1 MGRDGEK
8 AANDEVIALTSRKWK
23 EKKMY
28 SDKENINILT
38 SLLLAHGVRHAV
50 VCPGS
55 RNAPI
60 THNLCEASGISCESV
75 TDERSAAFIAL
86 GKAQASGEPVV
97 VCVTSGSALVNTLP
111 AVVEAWYQHV
121 PIIVVSADRPEAMIG
136 QLQGQTMPQ
145 RRTLEA
151 FWAKEVSLPEPH
163 DDVERWYCNRLA
175 NEALCAM
182 RQSGGGPIHIN
193 VPISEPLFNFTTH
206 ELPVERSVNLVDNH
220 LWQIQ
225 LTKEFLSSSRPM
237 MVVGQLQGHV
247 ARRVGDAIRHLGE
260 NVVVLAE
267 QLATDKMKPCH
278 FDEALIEIGELEAYK
293 PDFIIYIGDTL
304 VSKRAKHFLQHC
316 HPRRCVVVNASGE
329 LTDVTMN
336 ATDVVACGV
345 DDVVDS
351 LCEEMDN
358 RGVKP
363 SKEALAFRDR
373 WSVAL
378 AKCSARCERYEPAY
392 SQMMAAKRLC
402 ERTNEQECCMQF
414 ANSSAVR
421 LGQLYSTHHI
431 YVNRG
436 VNGIEGSLS
445 TAVGFASEKEVP
457 VYCVIG
463 DLSFFYDQNALWN
476 GVDKKNLRVVMLN
489 NGGGGIFHQLHGLGQ
504 SPYRDSFVAA
514 AHTASA
520 KGVCEATGVAY
531 KAARNEEE
539 LREGIGW
546 ITSQHSVGP
555 LLLEVFTDAETD
567 AREYE
572 KYFEIR

>member
-1 MGRDGEK
+1 
-8 AANDEVIALTSRKWK
+8 
-23 EKKMY
+23 MY

-38 SLLLAHGVRHAV
+38 ALLLAHGVRQAV

-60 THNLCEASGISCESV
+60 THNLCEAQGMTCESV

-86 GKAQASGEPVV
+86 GKAQALGEPVV

-145 RRTLEA
+145 QKTLEA

-163 DDVERWYCNRLA
+163 DDVERWYCNRLV

-182 RQSGGGPIHIN
+182 TQHGGAPVHIN
-193 VPISEPLFNFTTH
+193 VPISEPLFCFTTSQ
-206 ELPVERSVNLVDNH
+206 LPAERRVTLVDDR
-220 LWQIQ
+220 LWQSE
-225 LTKEFLSSSRPM
+225 LTEAFLASPRPM
-237 MVVGQLQGHV
+237 LVVGQLRGREACHV
-247 ARRVGDAIRHLGE
+247 SEAIKRLE
-260 NVVVLAE
+260 DSVVVLAE
-267 QLATDKMKPCH
+267 QLATGGKEPCH
-278 FDEALIEIGELEAYK
+278 FDEALVEIGEQEAYK

-316 HPRRCVVVNASGE
+316 HLSRCVVVNASGE

-336 ATDVVACGV
+336 VTDVVACRV
-345 DDVVDS
+345 EDVVES
-351 LCEEMDN
+351 LCKKIGSGNVEL
-358 RGVKP
+358 
-363 SKEALAFRDR
+363 SSEAVAFRQR
-373 WSVAL
+373 WAAVLDKWAT
-378 AKCSARCERYEPAY
+378 RCRQFEPTY
-392 SQMMAAKRLC
+392 SQMMAVRRLC

-421 LGQLYSTHHI
+421 LGQLYSTRHM

-445 TAVGFASEKEVP
+445 TAVGFASVKEEP

-476 GVDKKNLRVVMLN
+476 GVGKTRLRIVLLN
-489 NGGGGIFHQLHGLGQ
+489 NGGGGIFHQLHGLER
-504 SPYRDSFVAA
+504 SPYRDGYVSA
-514 AHTASA
+514 AHSASA
-520 KGVCEATGVAY
+520 KGACEATGVAY

-546 ITSQHSVGP
+546 ITRRQAAGP
-555 LLLEVFTDAETD
+555 LLLEVFTNAETD
-567 AREYE
+567 AREYK
-572 KYFEIR
+572 KYFETK

>member
-1 MGRDGEK
+1 
-8 AANDEVIALTSRKWK
+8 
-23 EKKMY
+23 MY

-38 SLLLAHGVRHAV
+38 SLLLAHGLRHAV

-60 THNLCEASGISCESV
+60 THNLCEAKGMTCESV

-86 GKAQASGEPVV
+86 GKAQALGEPVV

-145 RRTLEA
+145 QKTLES

-163 DDVERWYCNRLA
+163 DDVERWYCNRLV

-182 RQSGGGPIHIN
+182 TQSGNRPVHIN
-193 VPISEPLFNFTTH
+193 VPISEPLFNFTTRV
-206 ELPVERSVNLVDNH
+206 LSAQRRINLVDNR
-220 LWQIQ
+220 LWQSE
-225 LTKEFLSSSRPM
+225 LTEEFLASSRPM
-237 MVVGQLQGHV
+237 IVVGQLQGVV
-247 ARRVGDAIRHLGE
+247 ACRVNDAIKRLE
-260 NVVVLAE
+260 EKYVVLSE
-267 QLATDKMKPCH
+267 QLSKYRGEPCH
-278 FDEALIEIGELEAYK
+278 FDEALMDIGDDEAYK
-293 PDFIIYIGDTL
+293 PDFIIYLGATL

-316 HPRRCVVVNASGE
+316 HPSRCVVVNASGE

-336 ATDVVACGV
+336 VTDVVACRV
-345 DDVVDS
+345 EDVVGS
-351 LCEEMDN
+351 ICEEMESGDF
-358 RGVKP
+358 KF
-363 SKEALAFRDR
+363 SKEATAFRKR
-373 WSVAL
+373 WATEL
-378 AKCSARCERYEPAY
+378 AKWTMRCKQFEPAY
-392 SQMMAAKRLC
+392 SQMMAVRQLC
-402 ERTNEQECCMQF
+402 ELTNYQECSMQF

-421 LGQLYSTHHI
+421 LGQLYSCHHI

-445 TAVGFASEKEVP
+445 TAVGFASLKEKP

-476 GVDKKNLRVVMLN
+476 GVVKNRLRIIMLN
-489 NGGGGIFHQLHGLGQ
+489 NGGGGIFHQLHGLEK
-504 SPYRDSFVAA
+504 SPYRDYFVSA
-514 AHTASA
+514 AHSASA
-520 KGVCEATGVAY
+520 KGVCDATGVVY
-531 KAARNEEE
+531 KAARNEEQ
-539 LREGIGW
+539 LRDGINW
-546 ITSQHSVGP
+546 ITSNQVAEP
-555 LLLEVFTDAETD
+555 LLLEVFTNAETD

-572 KYFEIR
+572 RYFKNNI

>member
-1 MGRDGEK
+1 
-8 AANDEVIALTSRKWK
+8 
-23 EKKMY
+23 MY

-38 SLLLAHGVRHAV
+38 ALLLAHGVRHAV

-60 THNLCEASGISCESV
+60 THNLCEAPDMTCESV

-86 GKAQASGEPVV
+86 GKAQALGEPVV

-145 RRTLEA
+145 QKTLEA

-163 DDVERWYCNRLA
+163 DAVERWYCNRLV

-182 RQSGGGPIHIN
+182 RQSGNRPVHIN
-193 VPISEPLFNFTTH
+193 VPISEPLFNFTTC
-206 ELPVERSVNLVDNH
+206 ELPAERRISLVDNH
-220 LWQIQ
+220 LWQSE
-225 LTKEFLSSSRPM
+225 LTERFFASPRPM
-237 MVVGQLQGHV
+237 LVMGQLQGS
-247 ARRVGDAIRHLGE
+247 AACRIGDAIKRLEE
-260 NVVVLAE
+260 NVVVLGE
-267 QLATDKMKPCH
+267 QLATDRREPCH
-278 FDEALIEIGELEAYK
+278 FDEALIEICEQEAYK

-316 HPRRCVVVNASGE
+316 HPRRCVVVNALGE
-329 LTDVTMN
+329 LTDVTMSV
-336 ATDVVACGV
+336 TDVVTCRV
-345 DDVVDS
+345 EDVVDS
-351 LCEEMDN
+351 LCEKMGSGNVELSN
-358 RGVKP
+358 
-363 SKEALAFRDR
+363 EALAFRQR
-373 WSVAL
+373 WTAAL
-378 AKCSARCERYEPAY
+378 AKWTTRCKLFEPVY
-392 SQMMAAKRLC
+392 SQMMAVRRLC

-421 LGQLYSTHHI
+421 LGLLYSSRHL

-476 GVDKKNLRVVMLN
+476 GVCKKHLRIVMLN
-489 NGGGGIFHQLHGLGQ
+489 NGGGGIFYQLRGLER
-504 SPYRDSFVAA
+504 SSYRDCFVSA
-514 AHTASA
+514 AHSASA
-520 KGVCEATGVAY
+520 KGVCEAAGVAY
-531 KAARNEEE
+531 KVARNKEE
-539 LREGIGW
+539 LREGINW
-546 ITSQHSVGP
+546 ITSQRAMGP
-555 LLLEVFTDAETD
+555 LLLEVFTNAEAD
-567 AREYE
+567 AREYK
-572 KYFEIR
+572 KYFETI

>member
-1 MGRDGEK
+1 
-8 AANDEVIALTSRKWK
+8 
-23 EKKMY
+23 MY

-38 SLLLAHGVRHAV
+38 ALLLAHGVRHAV

-60 THNLCEASGISCESV
+60 VHNLCEAPGMTCESV

-86 GKAQASGEPVV
+86 GKSQALGEPMV

-145 RRTLEA
+145 QKTLEA
-151 FWAKEVSLPEPH
+151 FWVKEVSLPEPH
-163 DDVERWYCNRLA
+163 DDVERWYCNRLV

-182 RQSGGGPIHIN
+182 TQLGGGPVHIN
-193 VPISEPLFNFTTH
+193 VPISEPLFNFTTS
-206 ELPVERSVNLVDNH
+206 ELPNERCIKLVDNH
-220 LWQIQ
+220 LWQNE
-225 LTKEFLSSSRPM
+225 LTEELLASPRPM
-237 MVVGQLQGHV
+237 VVVGQLQGHV
-247 ARRVGDAIRHLGE
+247 ACRVCEAIKHLEE

-267 QLATDKMKPCH
+267 QLATSNMKPCH
-278 FDEALIEIGELEAYK
+278 FDEALIEIGEHEAYK

-304 VSKRAKHFLQHC
+304 VSKRAKRFLQHC
-316 HPRRCVVVNASGE
+316 HPSRCVVVNALGQ

-336 ATDVVACGV
+336 ATDVVACKAE
-345 DDVVDS
+345 DVLTS
-351 LCEEMDN
+351 LCEKMDS
-358 RGVKP
+358 RGAKL
-363 SKEALAFRDR
+363 SAEALAFRER
-373 WSVAL
+373 WVAVL
-378 AKCSARCERYEPAY
+378 AKWTKRCDLFEPAY
-392 SQMMAAKRLC
+392 SQMMAVRQLC
-402 ERTNEQECCMQF
+402 ELTNEQECYMQF

-421 LGQLYSTHHI
+421 LGLLYAIHHM

-445 TAVGFASEKEVP
+445 TAVGFASEKDEP

-476 GVDKKNLRVVMLN
+476 GVGKRNLRVVMLN
-489 NGGGGIFHQLHGLGQ
+489 NGGGGIFHQLRGLER
-504 SPYRDSFVAA
+504 SPYRDRFVSA

-531 KAARNEEE
+531 MAARNEEE
-539 LREGIGW
+539 LREGISW
-546 ITSQHSVGP
+546 ITNRDTMGP
-555 LLLEVFTDAETD
+555 ILLEVFTDAETD

-572 KYFEIR
+572 KYFEI

>member
-1 MGRDGEK
+1 
-8 AANDEVIALTSRKWK
+8 
-23 EKKMY
+23 MY

-60 THNLCEASGISCESV
+60 VHNLCEARGITCESV

-86 GKAQASGEPVV
+86 GKSQALGEPVV

-121 PIIVVSADRPEAMIG
+121 PIIVVSADRPGAMIG

-145 RRTLEA
+145 QKTLTA
-151 FWAKEVSLPEPH
+151 FWAKEVNLPEPH
-163 DDVERWYCNRLA
+163 DDVERWYCNRLV

-182 RQSGGGPIHIN
+182 TQSEGTPVHIN
-193 VPISEPLFNFTTH
+193 VPISEPLFNFTTR
-206 ELPVERSVNLVDNH
+206 ELPEERCVNLVDNR
-220 LWQIQ
+220 LWKSE
-225 LTKEFLSSSRPM
+225 LAEELLASPRPM
-237 MVVGQLQGHV
+237 VVVGQLQGHV
-247 ARRVGDAIRHLGE
+247 ACRIGEAIKHLEE
-260 NVVVLAE
+260 NIVVLAE
-267 QLATDKMKPCH
+267 QLATDKSRPCH
-278 FDEALIEIGELEAYK
+278 FDEALIEIGEQEAYK

-304 VSKRAKHFLQHC
+304 VSKRAKRFLQHC
-316 HPRRCVVVNASGE
+316 HPSRCVVVNASGQ

-336 ATDVVACGV
+336 ATDVVACQV
-345 DDVVDS
+345 ENVVNS
-351 LCEEMDN
+351 LCEKMDS
-358 RGVKP
+358 RDVEP
-363 SKEALAFRDR
+363 SAEAQAFRER
-373 WSVAL
+373 WGAVL
-378 AKCSARCERYEPAY
+378 AKWMARCELFEPAY
-392 SQMMAAKRLC
+392 SQMMAVRRLC
-402 ERTNEQECCMQF
+402 ELTNVQECYMQF

-421 LGQLYSTHHI
+421 LGLLYSNSHI

-476 GVDKKNLRVVMLN
+476 GVGKRNLRVVMLN
-489 NGGGGIFHQLHGLGQ
+489 NGGGGIFHQLRGLER
-504 SPYRDSFVAA
+504 SPYRDGFVAA

-520 KGVCEATGVAY
+520 QGVCEATGLAY
-531 KAARNEEE
+531 MAARNEEE
-539 LREGIGW
+539 LRQGISW
-546 ITSQHSVGP
+546 ITSPDTAGP

-572 KYFEIR
+572 RYFEIK

>member
-1 MGRDGEK
+1 
-8 AANDEVIALTSRKWK
+8 
-23 EKKMY
+23 MY

-38 SLLLAHGVRHAV
+38 ALLLAHGVRQAV

-60 THNLCEASGISCESV
+60 THNLCEAPGMTCESV

-86 GKAQASGEPVV
+86 GKAQALDEPVV

-145 RRTLEA
+145 QKTLEA

-182 RQSGGGPIHIN
+182 TQRGGAPVHIN
-193 VPISEPLFNFTTH
+193 VPISEPLFCFTTH
-206 ELPVERSVNLVDNH
+206 QLPAERRISLVDNRV
-220 LWQIQ
+220 WQSE
-225 LTKEFLSSSRPM
+225 LTEAFLASPRPM
-237 MVVGQLQGHV
+237 LVVGQLRGREACHV
-247 ARRVGDAIRHLGE
+247 SEAIKCLGDS
-260 NVVVLAE
+260 VVVLSE
-267 QLATDKMKPCH
+267 QLATGGKEPCH
-278 FDEALIEIGELEAYK
+278 FDEALIEIGEQEAYK

-304 VSKRAKHFLQHC
+304 VSKRTKHFLQCC
-316 HPRRCVVVNASGE
+316 HARRCIVVNASGE

-336 ATDVVACGV
+336 VTDVVACRV
-345 DDVVDS
+345 EDVVDS
-351 LCEEMDN
+351 LCKQMGSGNVEL
-358 RGVKP
+358 
-363 SKEALAFRDR
+363 SSEAVAFRQRWAAALDR
-373 WSVAL
+373 WAT
-378 AKCSARCERYEPAY
+378 RCRQFEPAY
-392 SQMMAAKRLC
+392 SQMMAVRRLC
-402 ERTNEQECCMQF
+402 EQTNGQECCMQF

-421 LGQLYSTHHI
+421 LGQLYSSRHM

-445 TAVGFASEKEVP
+445 TAVGFASVKAEP

-476 GVDKKNLRVVMLN
+476 GVGKTHLRIVLLN
-489 NGGGGIFHQLHGLGQ
+489 NGGGGIFHQLHGLER
-504 SPYRDSFVAA
+504 SPYRDGYVSAS
-514 AHTASA
+514 HSASA

-539 LREGIGW
+539 LREGISW
-546 ITSQHSVGP
+546 ITNRQAVEP
-555 LLLEVFTDAETD
+555 LLLEVFTNADTD
-567 AREYE
+567 AREYK
-572 KYFEIR
+572 KYFETK